1 MSFQGFASR
10 ADDQGEIEDKVVKSQ
25 CLLSSATNK
34 NDVAEYCFSSE
45 VENFKI
51 IPSKLKKVSG
61 DEHKVEK
68 KKSFKQKRDFKR
80 KYGSI
85 KKAKK
90 AEDGNKQC
98 SKATQRKC
106 SGFSDNVPEKVTEV
120 VHRKFVV
127 RPPAPPPPPDN
138 VELENG
144 SYHALKK
151 VHWTKV
157 FSFLSYSDLAKCL
170 CVSKAFYR
178 WGMNHELWPKI
189 DLSKRRICQSH
200 LIGIVKRQ
208 PNDLKLN
215 NVVMTQQQLSW
226 LLARIPLLKN
236 LCMSSCSWATVSAL
250 CFSSC
255 PLLNALNLN
264 WMLGLNHLRFKDLIS
279 PPSDLRPG
287 MNDVSRLH
295 QLTSLQ
301 IAGTE
306 IEDESLQLIPQYLT
320 KLRKLDISYCPRIT
334 NEGIKK
340 LVEVNDAVLTK
351 SLQAIDISG
360 SRVLTSA
367 ALDNLVNCVNL
378 SVVKIH
384 KCSNITAMSVQKFP
398 RKSVKFLK

>member
-1 MSFQGFASR
+1 LSFQGFVSR
-10 ADDQGEIEDKVVKSQ
+10 ADDQGEIEDKVVKGQ
-25 CLLSSATNK
+25 GLLSSATNK
-34 NDVAEYCFSSE
+34 NDVPEYCFSSE
-45 VENFKI
+45 VENTQF
-51 IPSKLKKVSG
+51 IPSKLKQVSG
-61 DEHKVEK
+61 DEHRVGQ
-68 KKSFKQKRDFKR
+68 KKSFKQKRDFKQ

-90 AEDGNKQC
+90 AEADDKQC
-98 SKATQRKC
+98 TKVTPRKC
-106 SGFSDNVPEKVTEV
+106 GDSGNNVPEKVAEV
-120 VHRKFVV
+120 VQRKFVV

-144 SYHALKK
+144 GFHVLKK
-151 VHWTKV
+151 IHWTKV
-157 FSFLSYSDLAKCL
+157 FSFLSYPDLAKCL

-189 DLSKRRICQSH
+189 NLSKRRICQSH

-208 PNDLKLN
+208 PKDLKLN

-226 LLARIPLLKN
+226 LLARNPLLKK
-236 LCMSSCSWATVSAL
+236 LSMSSCSWATVSAL

-255 PLLNALNLN
+255 PLLNTLNLN
-264 WMLGLNHLRFKDLIS
+264 WMLGLNHLHFKDLIS

-295 QLTSLQ
+295 QLTCLQ

-306 IEDESLQLIPQYLT
+306 IDDESLQLIPQYLT
-320 KLRKLDISYCPRIT
+320 KLRNLDISYCPRIT

-340 LVEVNDAVLTK
+340 LLEVNNAVLTK
-351 SLQAIDISG
+351 SLQVVDISG
-360 SRVLTSA
+360 SRVVTSVV
-367 ALDNLVNCVNL
+367 LDSLVHCVNL

-384 KCSNITAMSVQKFP
+384 KCSNITALSVQKFP